1 MISEMTYLF
10 FVGVAVV
17 FFLVGILTNKYPIT
31 FFSAG
36 LFLIMA
42 IMSGNVGNPDG
53 TALYTDYI
61 LLGFIMLGMALIAV
75 VASFIQMFGSK
86 V

>member
-10 FVGVAVV
+10 FVGMAVV
-17 FFLVGILTNKYPIT
+17 FFLVGVLARKYPLTI
-31 FFSAG
+31 FSAG
-36 LFLIMA
+36 LFFIMA
-42 IMSGNVGNPDG
+42 MMSGNVGNPDG

-61 LLGFIMLGMALIAV
+61 LLGYIMIALAIIAV
-75 VASFIQMFGSK
+75 VTSFVQMFSSE